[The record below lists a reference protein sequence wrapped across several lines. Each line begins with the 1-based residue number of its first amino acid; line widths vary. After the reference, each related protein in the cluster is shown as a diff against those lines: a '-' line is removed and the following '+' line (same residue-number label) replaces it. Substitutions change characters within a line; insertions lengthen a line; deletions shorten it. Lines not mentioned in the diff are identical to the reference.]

1 MTEVTKLQTTGIL
14 KVTKQDVADLDY
26 ALYIVRINQNTHG
39 EPDEDKQSVRA
50 YKLLSALY
58 HDLGLQY

>member
-58 HDLGLQY
+58 HDLGL